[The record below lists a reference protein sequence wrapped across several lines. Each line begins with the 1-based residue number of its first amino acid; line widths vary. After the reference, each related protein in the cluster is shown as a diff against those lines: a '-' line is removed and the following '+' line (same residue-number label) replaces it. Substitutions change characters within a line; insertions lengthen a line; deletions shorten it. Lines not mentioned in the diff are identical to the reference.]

1 MLKILKKI
9 NILMDKKQKN
19 AMVRLFVM
27 MMISAGLE
35 TGAVMMVMAVVQ
47 LILDPAALSQG
58 DTYRLICDLLHLR
71 NTVQFSVLAI
81 LFLILL
87 YIAKNAFQFF
97 LQRNLYRFVYSNQ
110 FKTASSLM
118 KNFVRREYEYYLNAE
133 TSVIQRSITADVSNM
148 YALIMSVLQIA
159 SEAIVAVFLVVALA
173 IEDPVMTVV
182 IAVLLV
188 VTLVVIKNIIKPIMN
203 RTGKENQDYGSSMFA
218 WISQTVQ
225 GIKEI
230 KEIGRAS
237 CRERVY

>member
-97 LQRNLYRFVYSNQ
+97 F
-110 FKTASSLM
+110 
-118 KNFVRREYEYYLNAE
+118 AE
-133 TSVIQRSITADVSNM
+133 KSVPVCVQQPVQDG
-148 YALIMSVLQIA
+148 
-159 SEAIVAVFLVVALA
+159 
-173 IEDPVMTVV
+173 IEPDEELCQ
-182 IAVLLV
+182 A
-188 VTLVVIKNIIKPIMN
+188 
-203 RTGKENQDYGSSMFA
+203 
-218 WISQTVQ
+218 
-225 GIKEI
+225 
-230 KEIGRAS
+230 
-237 CRERVY
+237 